1 MHHSYHER
9 LVTRFDTDLPLSVKK
24 FWFIAAMLDPRFK
37 KLKFDGDGLLRDA
50 RRRDAIRWLTEE
62 YNSKFK
68 GKVHDP
74 SDAAA
79 MEEAAPAAAEQGSSS
94 EDTHTKRR
102 KVASCSFF
110 QPRVAG
116 HARSAAAN
124 PAPVPKTDEAKPH
137 TDELKAYLA
146 LPQIENSS
154 EWAGLDWWK
163 ENEKYFPNLA
173 VMARQYFG
181 CPATSATVER
191 LFSAVGIAF
200 SKLRKSSKAE
210 TLSNIAFTN
219 LNVE

>member
-1 MHHSYHER
+1 MS
-9 LVTRFDTDLPLSVKK
+9 RFDTPPCTEPVGATASSRPCSRRATPRRDPLADRGVQLEVQGQG
-24 FWFIAAMLDPRFK
+24 ARPERRCC
-37 KLKFDGDGLLRDA
+37 DGGGCA
-50 RRRDAIRWLTEE
+50 RRRGAGLVER
-62 YNSKFK
+62 
-68 GKVHDP
+68 
-74 SDAAA
+74 
-79 MEEAAPAAAEQGSSS
+79 
-94 EDTHTKRR
+94 
-102 KVASCSFF
+102 
-110 QPRVAG
+110 G
-116 HARSAAAN
+116 HAHQAAQGN
-124 PAPVPKTDEAKPH
+124 PAPAPKTDEAKPH
-137 TDELKAYLA
+137 ADELKAYLA